1 MSKYNFEQKRND
13 YMSPP
18 ELVKKALAVK
28 NRQEFDLDVCCS
40 DFNIP
45 AIHYYKEGEY
55 DGLKNDWYKLNWCN
69 PPFDQCAKWIKRAYE
84 EQQEGNETVMLIP
97 VRTETKYWHDY
108 ILFNPKVKIEWLRK
122 GHCFIHPET
131 KKPMDVFKNAIAL
144 VYFNA

>member
-45 AIHYYKEGEY
+45 AIHYYT
-55 DGLKNDWYKLNWCN
+55 DGDC
-69 PPFDQCAKWIKRAYE
+69 D
-84 EQQEGNETVMLIP
+84 G
-97 VRTETKYWHDY
+97 
-108 ILFNPKVKIEWLRK
+108 
-122 GHCFIHPET
+122 
-131 KKPMDVFKNAIAL
+131 
-144 VYFNA
+144 

>member
-18 ELVKKALAVK
+18 ELVKKALAIK

-45 AIHYYKEGEY
+45 AIHYYTDGDC
-55 DGLKNDWYKLNWCN
+55 DGLKMKWKKLNWCN
-69 PPFDQCAKWIKRAYE
+69 PPFDECAKWIKKAYE

-108 ILFNPKVKIEWLRK
+108 ILHNPKVKIEWLRK
-122 GHCFIHPET
+122 GYCFIHPDT

-144 VYFNA
+144 VYFNK

>member
-45 AIHYYKEGEY
+45 AIHYYTDGDC
-55 DGLKNDWYKLNWCN
+55 DGLKM
-69 PPFDQCAKWIKRAYE
+69 P
-84 EQQEGNETVMLIP
+84 
-97 VRTETKYWHDY
+97 
-108 ILFNPKVKIEWLRK
+108 
-122 GHCFIHPET
+122 
-131 KKPMDVFKNAIAL
+131 
-144 VYFNA
+144 

>member
-18 ELVKKALAVK
+18 ELVKKALAEKGRTV
-28 NRQEFDLDVCCS
+28 FYCDVCCS
-40 DFNIP
+40 EKNIP
-45 AIHYYKEGEY
+45 AIHYYIEGQK
-55 DGLKNDWYKLNWCN
+55 DGLKMPWYKLNWCN
-69 PPFDQCAKWIKRAYE
+69 PPFDECAKWIKRAYE

-108 ILFNPKVKIEWLRK
+108 ILFNSKVKIEWLRK
-122 GHCFIHPET
+122 GYCFIHPEN
-131 KKPMDVFKNAIAL
+131 KQPMDVFKNAIAL